1 MRQSH
6 IAGEWLSATEA
17 SANINPSNTSDM
29 VGDLG
34 CCHFMLSAPLKDG
47 STLPTT
53 PVHDCLH
60 LFSEV
65 DSIINR
71 LRKFRQSQYPGE
83 QIDALTVQIT
93 AS

>member
-1 MRQSH
+1 LALKGIMKSLLRSQTGST
-6 IAGEWLSATEA
+6 LSRPGYQLAHPCNEAT
-17 SANINPSNTSDM
+17 PK
-29 VGDLG
+29 
-34 CCHFMLSAPLKDG
+34 LSAPLKDG

-53 PVHDCLH
+53 PVHDRLH

-65 DSIINR
+65 DGIINR